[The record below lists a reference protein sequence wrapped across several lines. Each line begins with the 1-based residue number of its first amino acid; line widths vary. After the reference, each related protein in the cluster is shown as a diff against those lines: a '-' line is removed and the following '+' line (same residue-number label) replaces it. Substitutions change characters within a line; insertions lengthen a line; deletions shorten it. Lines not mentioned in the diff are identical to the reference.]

1 MREQYQR
8 LNKGLP
14 IKIPELSKQDMIKTT
29 KLDISH
35 SAQLPPLEKDSY
47 TGKGDPALKKLYS
60 NGKGTT
66 DSVIS
71 DYQLRFEQIKKENE
85 VMRKQKD

>member
-1 MREQYQR
+1 MKRV
-8 LNKGLP
+8 
-14 IKIPELSKQDMIKTT
+14 
-29 KLDISH
+29 
-35 SAQLPPLEKDSY
+35 
-47 TGKGDPALKKLYS
+47 
-60 NGKGTT
+60 GKGTST